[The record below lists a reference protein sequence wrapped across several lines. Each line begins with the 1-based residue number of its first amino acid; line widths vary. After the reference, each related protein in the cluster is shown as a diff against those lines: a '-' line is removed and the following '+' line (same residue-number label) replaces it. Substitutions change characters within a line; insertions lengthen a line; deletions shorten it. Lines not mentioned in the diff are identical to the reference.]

1 MTSFCTGIHPLMEYL
16 GIKLEVRVGED
27 LYGRFFYTDSG
38 IGTAK

>member
-1 MTSFCTGIHPLMEYL
+1 MTSFCTGIHPLM